1 MWVMIRK
8 TVVFWLAGMAAA
20 CAHMMP
26 PPTPPASAPP
36 APDEA
41 WARVLQRAVDRQGR
55 LDFTLVA
62 RDHTDLDSYLAY
74 VAQVSPHTHPGLFPN
89 RADALA
95 YYLNSY
101 NALALYGVILKRPSD
116 FDSFPARVKFFKL
129 TTYRVGGQSISLYDY
144 ENAII
149 RPLGEPRVHFA
160 LNCMVIGCP
169 RLPQVPFRGQTL
181 EPQLEAAAQEFCNS
195 VQHVQVQPE
204 RRTARLSEI
213 FRFYTADFVNERVA
227 PSLIAYVNRYRTQKA
242 PEDFAVEFIPYNWL
256 LNTQ

>member
-1 MWVMIRK
+1 MWAMIRQA
-8 TVVFWLAGMAAA
+8 VVCVLAGAVAA
-20 CAHMMP
+20 CTHIMP
-26 PPTPPASAPP
+26 PPTSPASAPP

-62 RDHTDLDSYLAY
+62 HDRTDLDSYLAY
-74 VAQVSPHTHPGLFPN
+74 VAQVSPHTHATLFPS
-89 RADALA
+89 RPDALA

-129 TTYRVGGQSISLYDY
+129 TTYRVGGQSVSLYDY

-169 RLPQVPFRGQTL
+169 RLPQLPFRAQIL
-181 EPQLEAAAQEFCNS
+181 EQQLEAAAQEFCNS

-204 RRTARLSEI
+204 RRTVRLSEI

-227 PSLIAYVNRYRTQKA
+227 PSLIAYINRYRTQKI
-242 PEDFAVEFIPYNWL
+242 PEDFAIEFIPYNWL

>member
-1 MWVMIRK
+1 MIRQA
-8 TVVFWLAGMAAA
+8 VLCVLAGVVAA
-20 CAHMMP
+20 CTHVIP
-26 PPTPPASAPP
+26 PPTPPTSAPA

-62 RDHTDLDSYLAY
+62 RDRTDLDTYLAY
-74 VAQVSPHTHPGLFPN
+74 VAQVSPHTHATLFPS
-89 RADALA
+89 RPDALA

-101 NALALYGVILKRPSD
+101 NALALYGVILTQPSD

-129 TTYRVGGQSISLYDY
+129 MTYRVGGQSVSLYDY

-169 RLPQVPFRGQTL
+169 RLPQVPFRAQTL

-204 RRTARLSEI
+204 RHTVRLSEL
-213 FRFYTADFVNERVA
+213 FRFYTTDFVNKMVA
-227 PSLIAYVNRYRTQKA
+227 PSLMAYVNRYRPQKIS
-242 PEDFAVEFIPYNWL
+242 ETFAVEFIPYNWL